1 MYRIVPSDT
10 PKERK
15 RRAKGERE
23 GERAKPKMEFSTRKG
38 KRRWGKFSPSSPPP
52 PPPPRLLPILFLYST
67 SRLATPYFLGRKLFT
82 SFRLV
87 LSSSLYVRC
96 SVRRPSVR
104 PSVRPTHRVARHQ
117 SHTATKRVA
126 QLNQSRNGRGG
137 GGQGKGR
144 GLLAWHKKMHGLHI
158 LLPSRMDI
166 GRRMWR
172 GLRGDGSYP
181 RRRSPS
187 QIDEEYLLTYHWR

>member
-23 GERAKPKMEFSTRKG
+23 GGRAKPKMEFSTRKG
-38 KRRWGKFSPSSPPP
+38 KRRWGKFSPSSP

-87 LSSSLYVRC
+87 LSSSLYVRS

-104 PSVRPTHRVARHQ
+104 PSNASCGAPPK
-117 SHTATKRVA
+117 SHGHKERVA
-126 QLNQSRNGRGG
+126 QLNQSRNGRGERRG
-137 GGQGKGR
+137 GGER
-144 GLLAWHKKMHGLHI
+144 ERAACLAQKMHGLHI

-172 GLRGDGSYP
+172 GDSSYP

-187 QIDEEYLLTYHWR
+187 QIDEEYLLTCHWR

>member
-23 GERAKPKMEFSTRKG
+23 GGRAKPKMEFSTRKG
-38 KRRWGKFSPSSPPP
+38 KRRWGKFSPSSP

-87 LSSSLYVRC
+87 LSSSLYVRS
-96 SVRRPSVR
+96 SVRRPSVQR
-104 PSVRPTHRVARHQ
+104 IVWRTTKVARPQ
-117 SHTATKRVA
+117 RERVA
-126 QLNQSRNGRGG
+126 QLNQSRNGRGERRG
-137 GGQGKGR
+137 GGER
-144 GLLAWHKKMHGLHI
+144 ERAACLAQKNARTPHPPRQQNGHWKENVE
-158 LLPSRMDI
+158 
-166 GRRMWR
+166 RR
-172 GLRGDGSYP
+172 
-181 RRRSPS
+181 
-187 QIDEEYLLTYHWR
+187 

>member
-23 GERAKPKMEFSTRKG
+23 REQSRK
-38 KRRWGKFSPSSPPP
+38 WNSPLARGRGGGGSSLPPLLLL
-52 PPPPRLLPILFLYST
+52 LLPVFFPFSSSTLLLVWPLRTSWGGNFL
-67 SRLATPYFLGRKLFT
+67 RL
-82 SFRLV
+82 SV
-87 LSSSLYVRC
+87 LSCLRVYTSALL
-96 SVRRPSVR
+96 SVVR
-104 PSVRPTHRVARHQ
+104 PSNASCGAPPK
-117 SHTATKRVA
+117 SHGHKERVA
-126 QLNQSRNGRGG
+126 QLNQSRNGRGERRGG

-144 GLLAWHKKMHGLHI
+144 ERAACLAQKMHGLHI

-172 GLRGDGSYP
+172 GDSSYP

-187 QIDEEYLLTYHWR
+187 QIDEEYLLTCHWR

>member
-23 GERAKPKMEFSTRKG
+23 GGRAKPKMEFSTRKG
-38 KRRWGKFSPSSPPP
+38 KRRWGKFSPSSPPPPP

-87 LSSSLYVRC
+87 LSSSLYVRS

-104 PSVRPTHRVARHQ
+104 PPFQRIVWRTTKVARPQ
-117 SHTATKRVA
+117 RESGSIESEQKRA
-126 QLNQSRNGRGG
+126 RGEARGRG
-137 GGQGKGR
+137 KGE
-144 GLLAWHKKMHGLHI
+144 GCLLGTKNARTPHPPPQQNGHWKENVE
-158 LLPSRMDI
+158 
-166 GRRMWR
+166 RR
-172 GLRGDGSYP
+172 
-181 RRRSPS
+181 
-187 QIDEEYLLTYHWR
+187 

>member
-15 RRAKGERE
+15 RRAK

-52 PPPPRLLPILFLYST
+52 PRLRLLPILFLYSS

-87 LSSSLYVRC
+87 LSSSLYVRS
-96 SVRRPSVR
+96 SVRRPSVQR
-104 PSVRPTHRVARHQ
+104 IVWRTTKVARPQ
-117 SHTATKRVA
+117 RESGSIESEQKRA
-126 QLNQSRNGRGG
+126 RGEARGRGKGEGCLLGTKKCTDSTSSSPAEWTLEGECGEEIALTLG
-137 GGQGKGR
+137 GG
-144 GLLAWHKKMHGLHI
+144 
-158 LLPSRMDI
+158 
-166 GRRMWR
+166 
-172 GLRGDGSYP
+172 LRP
-181 RRRSPS
+181 RSTKN
-187 QIDEEYLLTYHWR
+187 IY